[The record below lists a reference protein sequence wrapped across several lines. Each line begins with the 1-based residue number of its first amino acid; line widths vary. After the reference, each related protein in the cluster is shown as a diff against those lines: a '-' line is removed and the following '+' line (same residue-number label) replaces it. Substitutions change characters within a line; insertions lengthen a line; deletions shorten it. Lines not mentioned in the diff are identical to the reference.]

1 MKKGIV
7 FFIILFACPLIA
19 GAYGML
25 HDQLTYT
32 ISPEYYTKFKF
43 ITFNVPEGMS
53 ERLRVCIVGFKA
65 AWWTGVPIGMIM
77 APLGLI
83 HRDERTMLRVS
94 FKAIGIVLLVT
105 IITGLIGLFYG
116 EFFLATHC
124 TSPVKIKEYFDG
136 WFIPDDVRDYKNYIS
151 VGSMHNFTYL
161 GGAFGLIVAAAY
173 HLLVKSRYK
182 KLVK

>member
-7 FFIILFACPLIA
+7 FLIVLFTCPLIA
-19 GAYGML
+19 GVYGML

-65 AWWTGVPIGMIM
+65 AWWTGVPIGLIM

-83 HRDERTMLRVS
+83 HKDGRTMFQIS
-94 FKAIGIVLLVT
+94 IKAIGLIILVT
-105 IITGLIGLFYG
+105 LVTGLAGLLYG
-116 EFFLATHC
+116 NIFL
-124 TSPVKIKEYFDG
+124 SDLGPENLQF
-136 WFIPDDVRDYKNYIS
+136 WFIPEGLSDKGNFIA

-161 GGAFGLIVAAAY
+161 GGAIGLVAASLY
-173 HLLVKSRYK
+173 QLLMKKRYK
-182 KLVK
+182 VQPK